1 LIKKI
6 KTGILTPLNVIAH
19 PLEKLWSNEK
29 DIKYLDMFP
38 PIFIIGSPRSGTTVL
53 YQLLCKHLQ
62 FGYINNFVSN
72 WPKAPLT
79 ATKLYKR
86 FSKNSNPIE
95 LNSKFGDSSHMSGP
109 SEYGEFWYRWFER
122 SHKFKFNNNNIK
134 KLRIEISGLTKIHH
148 RPLIFKN
155 VVHSMRILALRKVF
169 SDSVFIVLKRKK
181 LDIAQSI
188 LNARIHLYNDKNH
201 PFSVVSSQDQLDSKI
216 SYGRAIISQIN
227 SIYSNIDLAGNT
239 LGMDKFIFVKY
250 KDLCDNTEKIL
261 KNIQNELEKRNQNIP
276 FNKNK
281 VPDKLKYSTGQ
292 KVSDEDYKLLKNEIK
307 KYDRIK

>member
-1 LIKKI
+1 
-6 KTGILTPLNVIAH
+6 
-19 PLEKLWSNEK
+19 
-29 DIKYLDMFP
+29 
-38 PIFIIGSPRSGTTVL
+38 
-53 YQLLCKHLQ
+53 
-62 FGYINNFVSN
+62 
-72 WPKAPLT
+72 
-79 ATKLYKR
+79 
-86 FSKNSNPIE
+86 
-95 LNSKFGDSSHMSGP
+95 MSGP
-109 SEYGEFWYRWFER
+109 SEYGEYWYRWFEK
-122 SHKFKFNNNNIK
+122 SHKFKFNNNIK

-188 LNARIHLYNDKNH
+188 LNARINLYNDKNH
-201 PFSVVSSQDQLDSKI
+201 PFSVVSSQDQLDPKI
-216 SYGRAIISQIN
+216 SYEKAIISQIN
-227 SIYSNIDLAGNT
+227 SIYSNIDLAGDT

-292 KVSDEDYKLLKNEIK
+292 KVSDEDMYKVTSKKNTVTLLAKKGDVIMLDTSRCYHYGSRPGKKIRKLLLTLLILNLH
-307 KYDRIK
+307 

>member
-1 LIKKI
+1 MVKKI

-79 ATKLYKR
+79 ATKLYKH
-86 FSKNSNPIE
+86 FSKNSNPID
-95 LNSKFGDSSHMSGP
+95 LNSKFGNSFHMSGP
-109 SEYGEFWYRWFER
+109 SEYGQFWYRWFER
-122 SHKFKFNNNNIK
+122 SHKFKLNNNNIK
-134 KLRIEISGLTKIHH
+134 KLRIEISGLTKIHQ

-169 SDSVFIVLKRKK
+169 RESVFIVLKRKK

-188 LNARIHLYNDKNH
+188 LNARIHLYNDKSH
-201 PFSVVSSQDQLDSKI
+201 PFSVVSSQDQLDSQI

-227 SIYSNIDLAGNT
+227 SIYSNIDLAGDT
-239 LGMDKFIFVKY
+239 LGKNKFIFVKY
-250 KDLCDNTEKIL
+250 KDLCDNTEKVL

>member
-1 LIKKI
+1 MIKKI
-6 KTGILTPLNVIAH
+6 KTSILTLLNVIAH
-19 PLEKLWSNEK
+19 PLEKLWSDEK
-29 DIKYLDMFP
+29 DIKYLGMFP

-72 WPKAPLT
+72 WPKAPVT
-79 ATKLYKR
+79 ATKLYER
-86 FSKNSNPIE
+86 FSKNSNPIDLKSE
-95 LNSKFGDSSHMSGP
+95 FGNSSHMSGP
-109 SEYGEFWYRWFER
+109 SEYVEFWYRWFER
-122 SHKFKFNNNNIK
+122 SHKFKFDNNNIK
-134 KLRIEISGLTKIHH
+134 KLRIEISGLTKIHQ

-155 VVHSMRILALRKVF
+155 VVHSMRILALRKIF
-169 SDSVFIVLKRKK
+169 PESLFIVLKRKK

-188 LNARIHLYNDKNH
+188 LNARIYLYNDKNH
-201 PFSVVSSQDQLDSKI
+201 PFSVVSSQDQLDPKI
-216 SYGRAIISQIN
+216 SYERAIISQIN
-227 SIYSNIDLAGNT
+227 SIYSNIDLAEDT
-239 LGMDKFIFVKY
+239 LGKDKFIFVSY
-250 KDLCDNTEKIL
+250 KDLCENTEKIL